1 VYEDLYSAYRK
12 LYFGFDDPNGGSM
25 GDVHPTLIRTAES
38 VRREAVETSP
48 VR

>member
-12 LYFGFDDPNGGSM
+12 LYFGFDDPK
-25 GDVHPTLIRTAES
+25 GDVHSTLIRTAES